1 MRSLLSA
8 ILILAFVSASAQ
20 DVILMRNGDEI
31 QCKLLEISKNEV
43 KYKRWTNQDGPTFT
57 EKKDNIFML
66 KYENG
71 EKEVVANQTQ
81 AAEVPVQPLNLSANT
96 PTLHLL
102 PDPTPISD
110 IYLKYTHRGFHSGL
124 IKYGHKQSEEQAQK
138 ILTTDWLEYKKARR
152 DDKVGRVFAITG
164 GAFFTIGLAGTV
176 PCIVRSHQHKEA
188 KKKYY
193 NMTEACLADCKEK
206 HAEYVRLD
214 NKCKELE
221 SEYYTLRNKKGYEF
235 SSEEE
240 YQEAQNKLPE
250 IREEWDNTKNL
261 LYGEYSRFRS
271 ENYYFPY
278 SESGLFDHK
287 LQEDLWRKRDDH
299 LYTRGFMIAGYAIG
313 TPFLVSGLVKIIR
326 GHKKATQ
333 IVNKHIEEH
342 ENGANKLSLTKPA
355 FNVNARGNNLAFTLT
370 F

>member
-1 MRSLLSA
+1 MKRLLSLLLIAAGCSA
-8 ILILAFVSASAQ
+8 YAQ
-20 DVILMRNGDEI
+20 DIILMRNGDEI

-43 KYKRWTNQDGPTFT
+43 KYKRWTNQEGPTFT
-57 EKKDNIFML
+57 EKKANIFML

-71 EKEVVANQTQ
+71 EKEMVANETTLSVAPVTF
-81 AAEVPVQPLNLSANT
+81 AAPSDAPGLYT
-96 PTLHLL
+96 M

-110 IYLKYTHRGFHSGL
+110 VYLKYTHRGSLSGL
-124 IKYGHKQSEEQAQK
+124 VKYGHKQSVEQAQK

-193 NMTEACLADCKEK
+193 NMTDACLADCNEK

-221 SEYYTLRNKKGYEF
+221 SEYYTLRNKF

-240 YQEAQNKLPE
+240 NQEAQNKLVE
-250 IREEWDNTKNL
+250 IRQEWDNTKNL

-313 TPFLVSGLVKIIR
+313 TPFLVSGLVKVIR

-342 ENGANKLSLTKPA
+342 EKGESKLSLTKPE
-355 FNVNARGNNLAFTLT
+355 FNVNSRGNNLAFTLT

>member
-152 DDKVGRVFAITG
+152 DDKVGRIFAITG
-164 GAFFTIGLAGTV
+164 GAFFTVGLASTV
-176 PCIVRSHQHKEA
+176 PCLVWRHRHMDA
-188 KKKYY
+188 RKKYY
-193 NMTEACLADCKEK
+193 NMTDACLADCNEK

-221 SEYYTLRNKKGYEF
+221 SEYYTLRNKERDEY

-240 YQEAQNKLPE
+240 YNDAKSKLPE
-250 IREEWDNTKNL
+250 IREEWDNTKSL
-261 LYGEYSRFRS
+261 RGEYYRFIS
-271 ENYYFPY
+271 DHYYFPY
-278 SESGLFDHK
+278 SESDLFDYNIERNNHEYRNK
-287 LQEDLWRKRDDH
+287 H
-299 LYTRGFMIAGYAIG
+299 IALRCIMVGGYSIG
-313 TPFLVSGLVKIIR
+313 TPFLVSGLVKVIR
-326 GHKKATQ
+326 GHRKATQ